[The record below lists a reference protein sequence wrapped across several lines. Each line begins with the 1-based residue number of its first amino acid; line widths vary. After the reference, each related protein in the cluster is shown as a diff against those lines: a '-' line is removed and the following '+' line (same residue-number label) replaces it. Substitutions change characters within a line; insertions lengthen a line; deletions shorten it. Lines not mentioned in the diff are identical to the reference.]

1 MGWLRRH
8 RIALGLA
15 LILLIGAALRFYG
28 FNWDQNHH
36 LHPDERHIVASVVP
50 KIGMPP
56 LREWPEFFNPLL
68 VREATEEHP
77 NFFDPETSPLNPHFF
92 AYGSLPLYLLRL
104 VANLLSLLVPLSRLF
119 TSWPSLAEALT
130 TFGRSSDYD
139 WLTGLGRVLAA
150 LAGTANIY
158 LTYLVGKRAYSHR
171 VGLLAATLSTLT
183 VFEIQVSHFFAV
195 DIFLNL
201 FVLLVLYFALGLA
214 QGGEK
219 GESAL
224 LGASLGWALAT
235 KASAAPLVFVLFCAF
250 AIRYRRGKGE
260 GWREVVSLALLTLL
274 CTALAFFLAQP
285 YAILDWDSFRARIV
299 AEGGMVRG
307 IRDYPYTRQYAGT
320 TPFLYQITQTILWA
334 MGLPL
339 GVLAW
344 GGLLFALWRGFRH
357 RQSSELLLLAW
368 VMPYL
373 LITGSF
379 YVKFLRYMLPLFP
392 CLYIMGAQMLLSLRE
407 RSTARAARTAWQIIP
422 GLVVALSLLYSLAFV
437 SIYRR
442 PHSRIQASEWIY
454 RNVSPGSTLAL
465 EHWDDDLPLGMGVDG
480 EPRSINEYRTLTMAL
495 YEPDDEAKY
504 QEIVGNL
511 READYIILSSNR
523 LYGSIPRLPHR
534 YPITTRYYELLF
546 DERLGFRLINTFTSY
561 PGLFSLTIVDDR
573 ADESFT
579 VYDHPKVLIFQ
590 KERDLTDEEFD
601 RLFAKSL
608 VPTEPE
614 RMVGKSLLLEGPL
627 DELPVIRDR
636 GWNRLANSHPL
647 LSILFWW
654 LAVEVLG
661 LVALPLTLLIFH
673 HLADGGYILSKTLGL
688 LVVAYLVWLAA
699 SLHLFTNSLPTILG
713 AGLILGLVSLCLRGR
728 QEIIAS
734 LSSRKKIIFVSEA
747 IFSCAF
753 LLFVGIRLLN
763 PDLWQPWNGGEKSME
778 FAYLNAIV
786 KSPYFPPYDP
796 YFAGGY
802 INYYYYGLHL
812 VSILIKVTGIVPQ
825 VAFNLA
831 IPTLFALTVSNAFSL
846 GYNLTRKYLLGVAAS
861 VFLALLGN
869 LDGLR
874 QITEGL
880 GELGGLRFSIPI
892 PGIGGLVRAIPGLM
906 QLLLGRGALPSFDY
920 WRSTRVITCTVDKN
934 VIPCTIN
941 EFPFFS
947 FLFADLHPHMIGI
960 PFAIFLLALVLALV
974 LRRRSPQDG
983 LFSLDSLA
991 SVLLLALSLGGV
1003 AVINTWD
1010 LPTYFLIILG
1020 AFLLRAWA
1028 QGGAWAIAKA
1038 LSASLGIVVLGLL
1051 LYLPFFTHYQPLYVG
1066 LGLVKR
1072 RTEIEPFLTI
1082 WGFFLFLI
1090 GSYLLLSVR
1099 RRLGGREA
1107 LLAFGSVS
1115 LVALVFLLLKEWVL
1129 ALLFPLLI
1137 LAGILVLRDDSQ
1149 PERGFIHLLGF
1160 LGLGILLGC
1169 EVVYMRDFLQGGE
1182 YHRMNTIFKFYI
1194 QAWVLLSV
1202 AGAAAWP
1209 QLWRHLTGVRWR
1221 RLWQGAF
1228 IALFL
1233 ASSIYTV
1240 LGTQARVRDRFPGAR
1255 PPLGT
1260 LDGLAFMTVGRY
1272 TWPDD
1277 SNPIELRYDYEAIQ
1291 WFLVNVEGTPVVA
1304 EAPLPYYREGGL
1316 RVASYTGLPTL
1327 VGAHQNEQRYGWMV
1341 AQREAEARSLYESTD
1356 LEETKVL
1363 IEELNI
1369 RYIYVGQLER
1379 TVYPAQSLAKF
1390 ETLLEEDYLEL
1401 AYENQKVRVY
1411 KVRG

>member
-1 MGWLRRH
+1 MRWLRRH
-8 RIALGLA
+8 RITLGLA
-15 LILLIGAALRFYG
+15 LILVIGAAFRFYG
-28 FNWDQNHH
+28 VNWDQNHH
-36 LHPDERHIVASVVP
+36 LHPDERAIVAFVVP

-68 VREATEEHP
+68 VREATEAHP
-77 NFFDPETSPLNPHFF
+77 NFFDPETSPLNPRFF

-104 VANLLSLLVPLSRLF
+104 VANLLSLLAPFSCLL

-130 TFGRSSDYD
+130 TFGHTSDYD
-139 WLTGLGRVLAA
+139 YLTIVGRGLAA
-150 LAGTANIY
+150 LASTANIY
-158 LTYLVGKRAYSHR
+158 LTYLVGKRAYSKR
-171 VGLLAATLSTLT
+171 VGLLAAAFTAFT
-183 VFEIQVSHFFAV
+183 VFEIQVAHFFAV

-214 QGGEK
+214 QGGGK
-219 GESAL
+219 GEAVL
-224 LGASLGWALAT
+224 LGATFGWALAT
-235 KASAAPLVFVLFCAF
+235 KVSAAPLVFVLLCAF
-250 AIRYRRGKGE
+250 AIRYRQRRDE
-260 GWREVVSLALLTLL
+260 GWRAVVSLALLTLL
-274 CTALAFFLAQP
+274 CTALAFFFAQP
-285 YAILDWDSFRARIV
+285 YAILDWDSFWARVV
-299 AEGGMVRG
+299 AEGEMARG

-344 GGLLFALWRGFRH
+344 CGFLFALWRGLRWQG
-357 RQSSELLLLAW
+357 RWELLLLAW
-368 VMPYL
+368 VVPYF

-392 CLYIMGAQMLLSLRE
+392 FFYIMAANMLFVWQEGLKSNWWG
-407 RSTARAARTAWQIIP
+407 RALWY
-422 GLVVALSLLYSLAFV
+422 VACGFVILCSLLYSLAFE
-437 SIYRR
+437 SIYAR
-442 PHSRIQASEWIY
+442 PHSRVQASEWIY
-454 RNVSPGSTLAL
+454 RHIPSGSTLAE
-465 EHWDDDLPLGMGVDG
+465 EHWDDDLPLGMRVDG
-480 EPRSINEYRTLTMAL
+480 EPRSINEYRTVPMAL

-504 QEIVGNL
+504 QEIVDNL
-511 READYIILSSNR
+511 REVDYIILSSNR
-523 LYGSIPRLPHR
+523 LYGSIPGLPQR

-546 DERLGFRLINTFTSY
+546 DERLGFRLIKIFTSY
-561 PGLFSLTIVDDR
+561 PGLFGLTIVDDR

-590 KERDLTDEEFD
+590 KERDLTDGEFD

-608 VPTEPE
+608 VPPEPE
-614 RMVGKSLLLEGPL
+614 RMAGKSLLLDESV

-647 LSILFWW
+647 LSIIFWW

-661 LVALPLTLLIFH
+661 LLALPLTLLVFH
-673 HLADGGYILSKTLGL
+673 GLADGGYILAKTLGL

-699 SLHLFTNSLPTILG
+699 SLRLFTNSLPTILG
-713 AGLILGLVSLCLRGR
+713 AGLLLGLASLLLRGR
-728 QEIIAS
+728 REITVF
-734 LSSRKKIIFVSEA
+734 LSSKKGPIFISEA

-753 LLFVGIRLLN
+753 LLFVGIRFLN
-763 PDLWQPWNGGEKSME
+763 PDLWQPWMGGEKSME

-786 KSPYFPPYDP
+786 RSPYFPPYDP

-812 VSILIKVTGIVPQ
+812 VSILIKLTGIVPQ

-831 IPTLFALTVSNAFSL
+831 IPTLFALTVGNAFSL
-846 GYNLTRKYLLGVAAS
+846 GYNLTRKYLWGAVAS
-861 VFLALLGN
+861 VFLAFLGN
-869 LDGLR
+869 LDGLV
-874 QITEGL
+874 QIAERL
-880 GELGGLRFSIPI
+880 GELGGLEFRCPI
-892 PGIGGLVRAIPGLM
+892 PGVEGLARASPGLLN
-906 QLLLGRGALPSFDY
+906 LLLGRGALPPFDY
-920 WRSTRVITCTVDKN
+920 WRSTRVI
-934 VIPCTIN
+934 PFTIN

-960 PFAIFLLALVLALV
+960 PFTIFLLALVFAL
-974 LRRRSPQDG
+974 LRRSPQDG
-983 LFSLDSLA
+983 RFSLDSLP
-991 SVLLLALSLGGV
+991 LLLLLGLSLGSV

-1020 AFLLRAWA
+1020 AFLMRAWA
-1028 QGGAWAIAKA
+1028 QGRAWATAKA

-1051 LYLPFFTHYQPLYVG
+1051 LYLPFFIYYQPLHVG
-1066 LGLVKR
+1066 LGLVR
-1072 RTEIEPFLTI
+1072 LRTEIEPFLTI

-1090 GSYLLLSVR
+1090 GSYLLFYIR
-1099 RRLGGREA
+1099 RRLRGRRA
-1107 LLAFGSVS
+1107 FFAFGS
-1115 LVALVFLLLKEWVL
+1115 ALLGALAFLILKEWAL

-1137 LAGILVLRDDSQ
+1137 LAGILILSDDSQ
-1149 PERGFIHLLGF
+1149 PERGFVHLLGF

-1169 EVVYMRDFLQGGE
+1169 EVVYLRDFLQGGD
-1182 YHRMNTIFKFYI
+1182 YRRMNTIFKFYI

-1202 AGAAAWP
+1202 AGAAVLP
-1209 QLWRHLTGVRWR
+1209 RLWQHLRWR

-1228 IALFL
+1228 LALFL
-1233 ASSIYTV
+1233 AASIYTV
-1240 LGTQARVRDRFPGAR
+1240 FGTQARVRDRFPGAR

-1272 TWPDD
+1272 TWPDE

-1291 WFLVNVEGTPVVA
+1291 WFLANVEGTPVVA
-1304 EAPLPYYREGGL
+1304 EAALPYYREGGL

-1356 LEETKVL
+1356 LEETKAL
-1363 IEELNI
+1363 IEELDI
-1369 RYIYVGQLER
+1369 RYIYVGQLEQ
-1379 TVYPAQSLAKF
+1379 TVYPARSLAKF
-1390 ETLLEEDYLEL
+1390 DALLEEGYLEL
-1401 AYENQKVRVY
+1401 AYENPRVQVY

>member
-1 MGWLRRH
+1 MDWLRRH

-15 LILLIGAALRFYG
+15 LILVIGAALRFYG
-28 FNWDQNHH
+28 LNWDQGHH
-36 LHPDERHIVASVVP
+36 LHPDERAIVASVVP

-68 VREATEEHP
+68 AGEATEERP

-104 VANLLSLLVPLSRLF
+104 VAHLLSLLAPLSRLL
-119 TSWPSLAEALT
+119 TPWPSLAEALT

-139 WLTGLGRVLAA
+139 YLTILGRVLAA

-158 LTYLVGKRAYSHR
+158 LTYLVGKRAYSQR
-171 VGLLAATLSTLT
+171 VGLLAATFSTFT
-183 VFEIQVSHFFAV
+183 VFQIQVSHFFTV

-214 QGGEK
+214 QGGGRREA
-219 GESAL
+219 AL
-224 LGASLGWALAT
+224 LGASFGWALAT
-235 KASAAPLVFVLFCAF
+235 KVSAAPLVVVLFCAF
-250 AIRYRRGKGE
+250 AIRYWPGKGE

-274 CTALAFFLAQP
+274 CTALAFFFAQP
-285 YAILDWDSFRARIV
+285 YAILDLDSFLARVV

-334 MGLPL
+334 MGRPL

-344 GGLLFALWRGFRH
+344 CGFLFALWRGLRH
-357 RQSSELLLLAW
+357 RQPSEILLLAW
-368 VMPYL
+368 VVPYF

-392 CLYIMGAQMLLSLRE
+392 FFYIM
-407 RSTARAARTAWQIIP
+407 AANMVFAWQERLKANWWGRALWYVAC
-422 GLVVALSLLYSLAFV
+422 GLVVLCSLLYSLAFE
-437 SIYRR
+437 SIYAR
-442 PHSRIQASEWIY
+442 PHSRVQASEWIY
-454 RNVSPGSTLAL
+454 RHIPPGSTLAL
-465 EHWDDDLPLGMGVDG
+465 EHWDDDLPLGMAVSG
-480 EPRSINEYRTLTMAL
+480 EPRSIGEYKTVTMEL
-495 YEPDDEAKY
+495 YEPDNEVKY
-504 QEIVGNL
+504 EGIRGNL
-511 READYIILSSNR
+511 QAADYVILSSNR
-523 LYGSIPRLPHR
+523 LYGSIPRLPQR
-534 YPITTRYYELLF
+534 YPITTRYYKLLF
-546 DERLGFRLINTFTSY
+546 DEKLGFRLKKSFTSY
-561 PGLFSLTIVDDR
+561 PGLFGLTIVDDR

-579 VYDHPKVLIFQ
+579 VYDHPKVLIFE
-590 KERDLTDEEFD
+590 KRRDLRDEEFAT
-601 RLFAKSL
+601 LFAETL
-608 VPTEPE
+608 EPSPE
-614 RMVGKSLLLEGPL
+614 QPSGKSLLLDEPV

-636 GWNRLANSHPL
+636 GWNGLANSHPL

-654 LAVEVLG
+654 LAVEMLG
-661 LVALPLTLLIFH
+661 LVALPLTLLVFH
-673 HLADGGYILSKTLGL
+673 HLADGGYVLSKTLGL

-699 SLHLFTNSLPTILG
+699 SLRLFTNSLPTILG
-713 AGLILGLVSLCLRGR
+713 AGLLLGLASLFLRGR

-734 LSSRKKIIFVSEA
+734 LSSRKRTIFISEA
-747 IFSCAF
+747 IFSGAF

-812 VSILIKVTGIVPQ
+812 VSILIKLTGIVPQ

-831 IPTLFALTVSNAFSL
+831 IPTLFALTVGNAFSL
-846 GYNLTRKYLLGVAAS
+846 GYNLTRKYLWAMVAPL
-861 VFLALLGN
+861 FLAFLGN
-869 LDGLR
+869 LEGLV
-874 QITEGL
+874 QIAERL
-880 GELGGLRFSIPI
+880 GELGGLEFRSPI
-892 PGIGGLVRAIPGLM
+892 LWVEGLVRAIPGLLR
-906 QLLLGRGALPSFDY
+906 LLQGRGALPPFDY
-920 WRSTRVITCTVDKN
+920 WRSTRVI
-934 VIPCTIN
+934 PFTIN

-947 FLFADLHPHMIGI
+947 FLFADLHPHMIGM
-960 PFAIFLLALVLALV
+960 PFTIFLLALVLALV
-974 LRRRSPQDG
+974 LRRRSPQEG
-983 LFSLDSLA
+983 LFSLDSLV
-991 SVLLLALSLGGV
+991 SVLLLGLSLGSV

-1010 LPTYFLIILG
+1010 LPTYFLVILG

-1028 QGGAWAIAKA
+1028 QGGAWATAKA

-1051 LYLPFFTHYQPLYVG
+1051 LYLPFFTYYQALHVG
-1066 LGLVKR
+1066 LGLVRR

-1082 WGFFLFLI
+1082 WGFLVFLI
-1090 GSYLLLSVR
+1090 GSYLLLSVQ
-1099 RRLGGREA
+1099 RRLGRREA
-1107 LLAFGSVS
+1107 LLAIGSVS
-1115 LVALVFLLLKEWVL
+1115 LAALVFLLLNEWVL

-1137 LAGILVLRDDSQ
+1137 LAGILILSDDSQ
-1149 PERGFIHLLGF
+1149 PERGFVYLLGF

-1169 EVVYMRDFLQGGE
+1169 EVVYLRDFLQGGD
-1182 YHRMNTIFKFYI
+1182 YRRMNTIFKFYI

-1202 AGAAAWP
+1202 AGAAALP
-1209 QLWRHLTGVRWR
+1209 QLWRHLRWR

-1228 IALFL
+1228 LTLFL

-1240 LGTQARVRDRFPGAR
+1240 FGTQARVRDRFPGAR

-1272 TWPDD
+1272 TWPDG

-1291 WFLVNVEGTPVVA
+1291 WFLANVEGTPVVA
-1304 EAPLPYYREGGL
+1304 EAALPYYREGGL

-1356 LEETKVL
+1356 LQETKAL
-1363 IEELNI
+1363 IEELDI

-1390 ETLLEEDYLEL
+1390 DALLEEGYLEL
-1401 AYENQKVRVY
+1401 AYENPRVRVY
-1411 KVRG
+1411 KVKG

>member
-1 MGWLRRH
+1 MHWLRRH

-28 FNWDQNHH
+28 LNWDQKHH
-36 LHPDERHIVASVVP
+36 LHPDERAIVAFVVP

-68 VREATEEHP
+68 VGEATEERP
-77 NFFDPETSPLNPHFF
+77 NFFDPQTSPLNPRFF

-104 VANLLSLLVPLSRLF
+104 VANLLSLLAPLSRLL

-130 TFGRSSDYD
+130 TFGRPSDCDY
-139 WLTGLGRVLAA
+139 LTILGRVLAA

-171 VGLLAATLSTLT
+171 VGLLAATLSTFT

-214 QGGEK
+214 QGGGK
-219 GESAL
+219 GEAAL
-224 LGASLGWALAT
+224 FGASLGWALAT
-235 KASAAPLVFVLFCAF
+235 KVSAAPLGLVLLCAF
-250 AIRYRRGKGE
+250 AIRGRLGKGG
-260 GWREVVSLALLTLL
+260 GWREESCLVLLIFL
-274 CTALAFFLAQP
+274 CLNLAFFFAQP
-285 YAILDWDSFRARIV
+285 YAILDWDSFWARVV

-320 TPFLYQITQTILWA
+320 APFLYQVSQTTLWA

-339 GVLAW
+339 GVVAW

-357 RQSSELLLLAW
+357 RQPSEILLLAW
-368 VMPYL
+368 VVPYF
-373 LITGSF
+373 LIAGSF

-392 CLYIMGAQMLLSLRE
+392 FLCIMGAKMLLSLRE
-407 RSTARAARTAWQIIP
+407 WFTGRAARSAWQIIP
-422 GLVVALSLLYSLAFV
+422 GSVVALSLLYSLAFV
-437 SIYRR
+437 SIYSR
-442 PHSRIQASEWIY
+442 PHSRLQASEWIY
-454 RNVSPGSTLAL
+454 RNLSPGSTLAL
-465 EHWDDDLPLGMGVDG
+465 EHWDDDLPLGTAVSG
-480 EPRSINEYRTLTMAL
+480 EPRSISEYRTVTMAL

-504 QEIVGNL
+504 QEIVDNL
-511 READYIILSSNR
+511 REVDYIILSSNR
-523 LYGSIPRLPHR
+523 LYGSIPRLPQR

-546 DERLGFRLINTFTSY
+546 DEKLGFRLKKTFTSY
-561 PGLFSLTIVDDR
+561 PGLFGLTIVDDR

-579 VYDHPKVLIFQ
+579 VYDHPKVLIFE

-608 VPTEPE
+608 VPAEPE
-614 RMVGKSLLLEGPL
+614 RMVGKSLLLEGPV

-654 LAVEVLG
+654 LAVEMLG
-661 LVALPLTLLIFH
+661 LVALPLTLLVFH

-688 LVVAYLVWLAA
+688 LVVAYLVWLTA
-699 SLHLFTNSLPTILG
+699 SLRLFTNSLPTILG
-713 AGLILGLVSLCLRGR
+713 AGLLLGVVSLSLLLRGR
-728 QEIIAS
+728 REIIAS
-734 LSSRKKIIFVSEA
+734 LSCKKTIFISEA

-753 LLFVGIRLLN
+753 LLFVGIRFLN

-812 VSILIKVTGIVPQ
+812 VSVLIKLTGIVPQ

-846 GYNLTRKYLLGVAAS
+846 GYNLTRKYLWGVVAP
-861 VFLALLGN
+861 VFLAILGN

-874 QITEGL
+874 QIMERL
-880 GELGGLRFSIPI
+880 GELGGLEFRSPI
-892 PGIGGLVRAIPGLM
+892 PGVEGLVRAIPGLM
-906 QLLLGRGALPSFDY
+906 QLLLGRGALPPFDY
-920 WRSTRVITCTVDKN
+920 WRSTRVI
-934 VIPCTIN
+934 PFTIN

-960 PFAIFLLALVLALV
+960 PFTIFLLALVFA
-974 LRRRSPQDG
+974 LRRRPQDG
-983 LFSLDSLA
+983 LFSLDSL
-991 SVLLLALSLGGV
+991 VLVFLLGLSLGGV

-1010 LPTYFLIILG
+1010 LPTYFLIVLG

-1028 QGGAWAIAKA
+1028 QGGAWATAKA
-1038 LSASLGIVVLGLL
+1038 LSASLGIVVLGIL
-1051 LYLPFFTHYQPLYVG
+1051 LYFPFFSYYQPLHVG
-1066 LGLVKR
+1066 LGLVRR

-1082 WGFFLFLI
+1082 WGFFLFLV
-1090 GSYLLLSVR
+1090 GSYLLLSVQ
-1099 RRLGGREA
+1099 RRLGRREA
-1107 LLAFGSVS
+1107 LLAFGSV
-1115 LVALVFLLLKEWVL
+1115 LLAALVFLLLKEWVL

-1137 LAGILVLRDDSQ
+1137 LAGILILSDDSQ

-1169 EVVYMRDFLQGGE
+1169 EVVYLRDFLQGGD
-1182 YHRMNTIFKFYI
+1182 YRRMNTIFKFYI

-1202 AGAAAWP
+1202 AGAAVLP
-1209 QLWRHLTGVRWR
+1209 QLWQHLRRR

-1228 IALFL
+1228 LALFL

-1272 TWPDD
+1272 TWPDE

-1291 WFLVNVEGTPVVA
+1291 WFLANVEGTPVVA
-1304 EAPLPYYREGGL
+1304 EAALPYYREGGL

-1327 VGAHQNEQRYGWMV
+1327 IGAHQNEQRYGWMV
-1341 AQREAEARSLYESTD
+1341 AQREAEARSLYESAD
-1356 LEETKVL
+1356 LEETKAL
-1363 IEELNI
+1363 IEELDV

-1379 TVYPAQSLAKF
+1379 TVYPAPSLAKF
-1390 ETLLEEDYLEL
+1390 DALLEEGYLEL
-1401 AYENQKVRVY
+1401 AYENSRVQVY
-1411 KVRG
+1411 KVKG

>member
-1 MGWLRRH
+1 MRWLRGDK
-8 RIALGLA
+8 IALGLA
-15 LILLIGAALRFYG
+15 LILVIGAALRFYG
-28 FNWDQNHH
+28 LNWDQGHH
-36 LHPDERHIVASVVP
+36 LHPDERAIVASVVP

-68 VREATEEHP
+68 AGEATEERP

-104 VANLLSLLVPLSRLF
+104 VANLLSLLAPLSRFL
-119 TSWPSLAEALT
+119 TSWPSLAEALIT
-130 TFGRSSDYD
+130 LGRPSDYD
-139 WLTGLGRVLAA
+139 YLTILGRVLAA

-158 LTYLVGKRAYSHR
+158 LTYLVGKRAYSRR
-171 VGLLAATLSTLT
+171 VGLLAATFSTFT

-195 DIFLNL
+195 DVFLNI
-201 FVLLVLYFALGLA
+201 FVLLVIYFALGLA
-214 QGGEK
+214 QGGGRREA
-219 GESAL
+219 AL
-224 LGASLGWALAT
+224 FGASLGWALAT
-235 KASAAPLVFVLFCAF
+235 KVSAAPLLFVLFCAF
-250 AIRYRRGKGE
+250 AIRGRLGKGG
-260 GWREVVSLALLTLL
+260 GWREETRLVLLIFL
-274 CTALAFFLAQP
+274 CLNLAFFFAQP
-285 YAILDWDSFRARIV
+285 YAILDRGSFLARVV
-299 AEGGMVRG
+299 AEGEMVRG
-307 IRDYPYTRQYAGT
+307 IRDLPYTRQYAGT

-334 MGLPL
+334 IGPPL

-344 GGLLFALWRGFRH
+344 CGFLFALWRGLRW
-357 RQSSELLLLAW
+357 RGPWELLLLAW
-368 VMPYL
+368 VVPYF

-392 CLYIMGAQMLLSLRE
+392 FLYIMGAKMLLSIRE
-407 RSTARAARTAWQIIP
+407 RFTGRVARSAWQITLA
-422 GLVVALSLLYSLAFV
+422 LVVALSLLYSLAFV
-437 SIYRR
+437 SIYSR
-442 PHSRIQASEWIY
+442 PHSRVQASEWIY
-454 RNVSPGSTLAL
+454 RNVSRGSTLAL
-465 EHWDDDLPLGMGVDG
+465 EHWDDDLPLGMAVSG
-480 EPRSINEYRTLTMAL
+480 EPRSIGEYKTVTMEL
-495 YEPDDEAKY
+495 YESDNGAKY
-504 QEIVGNL
+504 EEVKDNL
-511 READYIILSSNR
+511 QAADYVILSSNR
-523 LYGSIPRLPHR
+523 LYGSIPRLPQR
-534 YPITTRYYELLF
+534 YPITTRYYDLLF
-546 DERLGFRLINTFTSY
+546 DEKLGFRLIKTFTSY
-561 PGLFSLTIVDDR
+561 PGLFGLTIVDDR

-579 VYDHPKVLIFQ
+579 VYDHPKVLIFE

-601 RLFAKSL
+601 LLFAKSL
-608 VPTEPE
+608 VPAEAE
-614 RMVGKSLLLEGPL
+614 HIVGKSLLLEGPV

-636 GWNRLANSHPL
+636 GWNGVANGHPL

-654 LAVEVLG
+654 LAVEMLG
-661 LVALPLTLLIFH
+661 LIALPLTLLVFH

-688 LVVAYLVWLAA
+688 LVVGYLVWLAA
-699 SLHLFTNSLPTILG
+699 SLRLFTNSLPTILG
-713 AGLILGLVSLCLRGR
+713 AGLLLGLVSLCLRGR
-728 QEIIAS
+728 QETIAL
-734 LSSRKKIIFVSEA
+734 LSSRKRTIFISEA

-796 YFAGGY
+796 YFAGGH

-812 VSILIKVTGIVPQ
+812 VSILIKLTGIVPQ

-846 GYNLTRKYLLGVAAS
+846 GYNLTRKYLWGVVAAI
-861 VFLALLGN
+861 FLALLGN

-874 QITEGL
+874 QIVERL
-880 GELGGLRFSIPI
+880 GELGGLGFRSPI
-892 PGIGGLVRAIPGLM
+892 PGVEGLVRAIPGLL
-906 QLLLGRGALPSFDY
+906 QLLLGRRALPPFDY
-920 WRSTRVITCTVDKN
+920 WRSTRVI
-934 VIPCTIN
+934 PFTIN

-960 PFAIFLLALVLALV
+960 PFTIFLLALVFAL
-974 LRRRSPQDG
+974 RKRSPQDS
-983 LFSLDSLA
+983 LFSLDSLVF
-991 SVLLLALSLGGV
+991 VLLLGLSLGGV

-1028 QGGAWAIAKA
+1028 QGGAWARAKA

-1051 LYLPFFTHYQPLYVG
+1051 LYLPFFTYYQPLHLG
-1066 LGLVKR
+1066 LGLVRR

-1082 WGFFLFLI
+1082 WGFFVFLI
-1090 GSYLLLSVR
+1090 GSYLLLSLQ
-1099 RRLGGREA
+1099 RRLGRRGA
-1107 LLAFGSVS
+1107 LLAFGSV
-1115 LVALVFLLLKEWVL
+1115 LLAALVFLLLKGWVL

-1137 LAGILVLRDDSQ
+1137 LAGILILRDDSQ
-1149 PERGFIHLLGF
+1149 PERGFVHLLGF

-1169 EVVYMRDFLQGGE
+1169 EVVYLRDFLQGGD
-1182 YHRMNTIFKFYI
+1182 YRRMNTIFKFYI
-1194 QAWVLLSV
+1194 QAWVLLSL
-1202 AGAAAWP
+1202 AGAAALP
-1209 QLWRHLTGVRWR
+1209 QLWRYLTGLRWR

-1228 IALFL
+1228 LALFL

-1272 TWPDD
+1272 TWPDE

-1291 WFLVNVEGTPVVA
+1291 WFLANVEGTPVVA
-1304 EAPLPYYREGGL
+1304 EAALPYYREGGL

-1356 LEETKVL
+1356 LRETKAL
-1363 IEELNI
+1363 IEELDI

-1390 ETLLEEDYLEL
+1390 DALLEEGYLEL
-1401 AYENQKVRVY
+1401 AYDNPKVRVY

>member
-1 MGWLRRH
+1 MRWLRRR

-15 LILLIGAALRFYG
+15 LILVIGAALRFYG
-28 FNWDQNHH
+28 LNWDQNHH
-36 LHPDERHIVASVVP
+36 LHPDERWITMVATRLD
-50 KIGMPP
+50 IPP
-56 LREWPEFFNPLL
+56 LQEWPRFFNPALAAQ
-68 VREATEEHP
+68 ATERDP
-77 NFFDPETSPLNPHFF
+77 NFFAPQTSPLNPRFF

-104 VANLLSLLVPLSRLF
+104 AAHLLSLLAPLSRLF
-119 TSWPSLAEALT
+119 SFWPSLAQALAALK
-130 TFGRSSDYD
+130 GISDYD
-139 WLTGLGRVLAA
+139 HLTLLGRVISA
-150 LAGTANIY
+150 LLGTANIY
-158 LTYLVGKRAYSHR
+158 LTYLVGKRVHGSK
-171 VGLLAATLSTLT
+171 VGLLAATFSAFT
-183 VFEIQVSHFFAV
+183 VFQIQVAHFYAV
-195 DIFLNL
+195 DVILL
-201 FVLLVLYFALGLA
+201 FFTLLFFYFALGLA
-214 QGGEK
+214 KGGGVRE
-219 GESAL
+219 AVL
-224 LGASLGWALAT
+224 LGVTLGLALAT
-235 KASAAPLVFVLFCAF
+235 KFSAAPLVLAFLGAFLLRWRAQKGWKENAILLLLSLLF
-250 AIRYRRGKGE
+250 
-260 GWREVVSLALLTLL
+260 L
-274 CTALAFFLAQP
+274 ALAFFVAQP
-285 YAILDWDSFRARIV
+285 YAILDWKTFAGDV
-299 AEGGMVRG
+299 VEQGEMVRG
-307 IRDYPYTRQYAGT
+307 IRDYPYTRQYTGT

-334 MGLPL
+334 MGPPL

-344 GGLLFALWRGFRH
+344 CGFLFALWRGLRW
-357 RQSSELLLLAW
+357 RGPWELLLLAW
-368 VMPYL
+368 TVPYFL
-373 LITGSF
+373 TTGSF

-392 CLYIMGAQMLLSLRE
+392 FFYIMAANMLF
-407 RSTARAARTAWQIIP
+407 AWQESLKANWW
-422 GLVVALSLLYSLAFV
+422 GRALWYVACGFVILCSLLYSLAFE
-437 SIYRR
+437 SIYAR
-442 PHSRIQASEWIY
+442 PHSRVQASEWIY
-454 RNVSPGSTLAL
+454 RHIPSHSVLAE
-465 EHWDDDLPLGMGVDG
+465 EHWDDDLPLGMRVDG
-480 EPRSINEYRTLTMAL
+480 EPRSINEYRTVTMAL

-504 QEIVGNL
+504 QEIVDNL
-511 READYIILSSNR
+511 RETDYIILSSNR
-523 LYGSIPRLPHR
+523 LYGSIPRLPQR

-546 DERLGFRLINTFTSY
+546 DEELGFRLVKAFTSY
-561 PGLFSLTIVDDR
+561 PGLFGLPIVDDR

-590 KERDLTDEEFD
+590 KRRDLRDEEFAD
-601 RLFAKSL
+601 LFAEALEPS
-608 VPTEPE
+608 PE
-614 RMVGKSLLLEGPL
+614 RPSGKTLLLDEPV

-654 LAVEVLG
+654 LAVEMLG
-661 LVALPLTLLIFH
+661 LAALPLTLLVFH

-699 SLHLFTNSLPTILG
+699 SLRLFTNSLPTILG
-713 AGLILGLVSLCLRGR
+713 AGLLLGLASFSLLLRGR
-728 QEIIAS
+728 QEIIAL
-734 LSSRKKIIFVSEA
+734 LSSRKGTIFISEA
-747 IFSCAF
+747 VFSCAF

-812 VSILIKVTGIVPQ
+812 VSILIKLTGIVPQ

-831 IPTLFALTVSNAFSL
+831 IPTLFALTVGNAFSL
-846 GYNLTRKYLLGVAAS
+846 GYNLTRKYLWGVVAP
-861 VFLALLGN
+861 VFLAFLGN
-869 LDGLR
+869 LDGLV
-874 QITEGL
+874 QIVERL
-880 GELGGLRFSIPI
+880 GDLGGLEFRSPI
-892 PGIGGLVRAIPGLM
+892 PGVEGLVRAVPGLL
-906 QLLLGRGALPSFDY
+906 QLLLGRGALPPFDY
-920 WRSTRVITCTVDKN
+920 WRSTRVI
-934 VIPCTIN
+934 PFTIN

-960 PFAIFLLALVLALV
+960 PFTIFLLALVFAW
-974 LRRRSPQDG
+974 RRRSGQDG
-983 LFSLDSLA
+983 LFSLDSL
-991 SVLLLALSLGGV
+991 VLVLFLGLSLGGV

-1028 QGGAWAIAKA
+1028 QGGAWATAKA

-1051 LYLPFFTHYQPLYVG
+1051 LYLPFFSYYQPLHVG
-1066 LGLVKR
+1066 LGLVRR
-1072 RTEIEPFLTI
+1072 RTGIEPFLTI
-1082 WGFFLFLI
+1082 WGFFVFLI

-1099 RRLGGREA
+1099 RRLRGREA

-1115 LVALVFLLLKEWVL
+1115 LAILVFLLLKEWVL

-1137 LAGILVLRDDSQ
+1137 LAGILILSDDSQ

-1169 EVVYMRDFLQGGE
+1169 EVVYLRDFLQGGD
-1182 YHRMNTIFKFYI
+1182 YRRMNTIFKFYI

-1202 AGAAAWP
+1202 AGAAVLP
-1209 QLWRHLTGVRWR
+1209 QLWRCLRGVMWR

-1228 IALFL
+1228 LALFL

-1240 LGTQARVRDRFPGAR
+1240 FGTQARVRDRFPGAR

-1272 TWPDD
+1272 TWPDE

-1291 WFLVNVEGTPVVA
+1291 WFLANVEGTPVVA
-1304 EAPLPYYREGGL
+1304 EAALPYYREGGL

-1356 LEETKVL
+1356 LQETKAL
-1363 IEELNI
+1363 LEELDI

-1379 TVYPAQSLAKF
+1379 TVYPARSLAKF
-1390 ETLLEEDYLEL
+1390 DTLLEEGYLEL
-1401 AYENQKVRVY
+1401 AYQNPRVRVY
-1411 KVRG
+1411 KVKG

>member
-1 MGWLRRH
+1 MRWLRRH

-15 LILLIGAALRFYG
+15 LILVIGATLRFYG
-28 FNWDQNHH
+28 LNWDQNHH
-36 LHPDERHIVASVVP
+36 LHPDERAIVAFVVP

-104 VANLLSLLVPLSRLF
+104 VANLLSLLAPLSRLL
-119 TSWPSLAEALT
+119 TSWPSLAQTLT
-130 TFGRSSDYD
+130 TFGRVSDCDY
-139 WLTGLGRVLAA
+139 LTILGRVLAA

-158 LTYLVGKRAYSHR
+158 LTYLVGKRVHGSK
-171 VGLLAATLSTLT
+171 VGLLAATFSTLT
-183 VFEIQVSHFFAV
+183 VFQIQVAHFYAV

-201 FVLLVLYFALGLA
+201 FVLLVIYFALGVA
-214 QGGEK
+214 QGGGR
-219 GESAL
+219 GEAAL
-224 LGASLGWALAT
+224 LGASFGWALAT
-235 KASAAPLVFVLFCAF
+235 KASAAPLGLVLICAF
-250 AIRYRRGKGE
+250 AIRGRLGKGR
-260 GWREVVSLALLTLL
+260 GWREETCLVLLIWL
-274 CTALAFFLAQP
+274 CVNLAFFFAQP
-285 YAILDWDSFRARIV
+285 YAILDRGSFWARVV

-307 IRDYPYTRQYAGT
+307 IRDLPYTRQYAGT
-320 TPFLYQITQTILWA
+320 TPFLYQITQTTLWA
-334 MGLPL
+334 MGPAL
-339 GVLAW
+339 GVVAW

-357 RQSSELLLLAW
+357 RQPSEILLLTW
-368 VMPYL
+368 VVPYF

-392 CLYIMGAQMLLSLRE
+392 FLYIMGAKMLLSLRE
-407 RSTARAARTAWQIIP
+407 WFTGWAARSAWRIVL
-422 GLVVALSLLYSLAFV
+422 GLVMALSLLYSLAFV
-437 SIYRR
+437 SIYGR
-442 PHSRIQASEWIY
+442 PHSRVQASEWIY
-454 RNVSPGSTLAL
+454 RHIPPGSTLAL
-465 EHWDDDLPLGMGVDG
+465 EHWDDDLPLGMRVDG
-480 EPRSINEYRTLTMAL
+480 EPRSINEYRTVTMAL

-504 QEIVGNL
+504 REIVGNL
-511 READYIILSSNR
+511 REVDYIILSSNR
-523 LYGSIPRLPHR
+523 LYGSIPRLPQR

-546 DERLGFRLINTFTSY
+546 DEKLGFRLIKTLTSY
-561 PGLFSLTIVDDR
+561 PGLFGLTLVDDR

-579 VYDHPKVLIFQ
+579 VYDHPKVLVFE

-608 VPTEPE
+608 VPAEPE
-614 RMVGKSLLLEGPL
+614 RKVGKSLLLEGPV
-627 DELPVIRDR
+627 DELPVIKDR

-654 LAVEVLG
+654 LAVEMLG
-661 LVALPLTLLIFH
+661 LVALPLTLLVFH
-673 HLADGGYILSKTLGL
+673 HLADGGYILAKTLGL
-688 LVVAYLVWLAA
+688 LVVAYLVWLVA
-699 SLHLFTNSLPTILG
+699 SLRLFTNSLPTILG
-713 AGLILGLVSLCLRGR
+713 AGLLLGLVSLCLRR
-728 QEIIAS
+728 RREIIAS
-734 LSSRKKIIFVSEA
+734 LSSRKRVIFISEA

-753 LLFVGIRLLN
+753 LLFVGIRVLN

-796 YFAGGY
+796 YCAGGY

-812 VSILIKVTGIVPQ
+812 VSILIKLTGIVPQ

-846 GYNLTRKYLLGVAAS
+846 GYNLTRKYLWGVVAPL
-861 VFLALLGN
+861 FLAFLGN
-869 LDGLR
+869 LDGLV
-874 QITEGL
+874 QIAERL
-880 GELGGLRFSIPI
+880 GDLGGLQFRSSIP
-892 PGIGGLVRAIPGLM
+892 GVEGLVRAIPGLV
-906 QLLLGRGALPSFDY
+906 QLLLGRGTLLPFDY
-920 WRSTRVITCTVDKN
+920 WRSTRVI
-934 VIPCTIN
+934 PFTIN

-960 PFAIFLLALVLALV
+960 PFTIFLLALVFA
-974 LRRRSPQDG
+974 LRRRSLQDG
-983 LFSLDSLA
+983 LFSLDSLVL
-991 SVLLLALSLGGV
+991 VLLLGLSLGGV

-1020 AFLLRAWA
+1020 AFLLQAWA
-1028 QGGAWAIAKA
+1028 QGGAGATVKA
-1038 LSASLGIVVLGLL
+1038 LLASLGIVVLGLL
-1051 LYLPFFTHYQPLYVG
+1051 LYLPFFTYYQPLHVG
-1066 LGLVKR
+1066 LGLVRR
-1072 RTEIEPFLTI
+1072 RTEIQPFLTI

-1090 GSYLLLSVR
+1090 GSYLLLSLQ
-1099 RRLGGREA
+1099 RRLRGREA

-1115 LVALVFLLLKEWVL
+1115 LAALAFLLLKEWVL

-1137 LAGILVLRDDSQ
+1137 LAGILILSDDSQ
-1149 PERGFIHLLGF
+1149 SERGFVHLLVF

-1169 EVVYMRDFLQGGE
+1169 EVVYLRDFLQGGD
-1182 YHRMNTIFKFYI
+1182 YRRMNTIFKFYI

-1202 AGAAAWP
+1202 AGAAVLP
-1209 QLWRHLTGVRWR
+1209 QLWTYLRGLRWR

-1228 IALFL
+1228 LFLFL

-1240 LGTQARVRDRFPGAR
+1240 FGTQARVRDRFPGAR

-1272 TWPDD
+1272 TWPDE

-1291 WFLVNVEGTPVVA
+1291 WFLANVEGTPVVA

-1316 RVASYTGLPTL
+1316 RVASYTGLPAL

-1356 LEETKVL
+1356 LEETKTL
-1363 IEELNI
+1363 IEELDVT
-1369 RYIYVGQLER
+1369 YIYVGQLER
-1379 TVYPAQSLAKF
+1379 TVYPARSLAKF
-1390 ETLLEEDYLEL
+1390 DTLLEEGYLEL
-1401 AYENQKVRVY
+1401 AYENPKVRVY
-1411 KVRG
+1411 KVKG

>member
-1 MGWLRRH
+1 MLWLRRD

-15 LILLIGAALRFYG
+15 LILVMGAALRFYG
-28 FNWDQNHH
+28 LNWDQNHH
-36 LHPDERHIVASVVP
+36 LHPDERAIAAFVVP

-68 VREATEEHP
+68 AGRATEERP

-104 VANLLSLLVPLSRLF
+104 LAHLLSLLAPLSRLL

-130 TFGRSSDYD
+130 MIGRPSDYD
-139 WLTGLGRVLAA
+139 YLTILGRVLAA
-150 LAGTANIY
+150 LAGTVNIC
-158 LTYLVGKRAYSHR
+158 LTYLVGKRAYGCR
-171 VGLLAATLSTLT
+171 VGLLAAAFSTLT
-183 VFEIQVSHFFAV
+183 VFEIQVAHFFAV

-201 FVLLVLYFALGLA
+201 FILLVIYFALGLA
-214 QGGEK
+214 QGGGK
-219 GESAL
+219 GEAAL
-224 LGASLGWALAT
+224 LGASFGWALAT
-235 KASAAPLVFVLFCAF
+235 KVSAAPLVLVLFCAF
-250 AIRYRRGKGE
+250 AIRYWRGRGE
-260 GWREVVSLALLTLL
+260 GGREVVSLALLTLL
-274 CTALAFFLAQP
+274 CTALAFFFAQP
-285 YAILDWDSFRARIV
+285 YAILDWDSFWTRVV
-299 AEGGMVRG
+299 AEGEMVRG

-339 GVLAW
+339 GVVAW

-357 RQSSELLLLAW
+357 RQSSEILLLAW
-368 VMPYL
+368 VVPYF

-392 CLYIMGAQMLLSLRE
+392 FLYIMGAKMLLSLRE
-407 RSTARAARTAWQIIP
+407 RCVGLAARRAWQIAL
-422 GLVVALSLLYSLAFV
+422 GLMVALSLLYSLAFV
-437 SIYRR
+437 SIYSR
-442 PHSRIQASEWIY
+442 PHSRVQASEWIY
-454 RNVSPGSTLAL
+454 GHIPSNSTLAE
-465 EHWDDDLPLGMGVDG
+465 EHWDDDLPLGLEVDG
-480 EPRSINEYRTLTMAL
+480 GPRSMDEYRTVTMAL

-504 QEIVGNL
+504 QEIVDNL
-511 READYIILSSNR
+511 REVDYIILSSNR
-523 LYGSIPRLPHR
+523 LYGSIPRLPQR

-546 DERLGFRLINTFTSY
+546 DEKLGFRLVRTFTSY
-561 PGLFSLTIVDDR
+561 PELFGFAIVDDR

-590 KERDLTDEEFD
+590 KRRDLRDEEFAT
-601 RLFAKSL
+601 LFAEALGPS
-608 VPTEPE
+608 PE
-614 RMVGKSLLLEGPL
+614 QPSGKTLLLDGPV

-654 LAVEVLG
+654 LAVEMLG
-661 LVALPLTLLIFH
+661 LVALPLTLLLFQG
-673 HLADGGYILSKTLGL
+673 LTDGGYILSKTLGF

-699 SLHLFTNSLPTILG
+699 SLRLFTNSLPTILG
-713 AGLILGLVSLCLRGR
+713 ASLLLG
-728 QEIIAS
+728 S
-734 LSSRKKIIFVSEA
+734 LSLFIFLRRRKEVSAHLNSRKGVIFFSEA
-747 IFSCAF
+747 LFTSAF
-753 LLFVGIRLLN
+753 LLFVGIRALN
-763 PDLWQPWNGGEKSME
+763 PDLWQPWMGGEKPME
-778 FAYLNAIV
+778 FAYLNAMV

-812 VSILIKVTGIVPQ
+812 VSILIKVTGIVPR

-846 GYNLTRKYLLGVAAS
+846 GYNLTRRYLWGVVAPL
-861 VFLALLGN
+861 FLAIMGN
-869 LDGLR
+869 LDGLV
-874 QITEGL
+874 QIGERL
-880 GELGGLRFSIPI
+880 GELGRLEFSSLI
-892 PGIGGLVRAIPGLM
+892 PGVEGLVRAIPGLR
-906 QLLLGRGALPSFDY
+906 QLLLGRGALTPFDY
-920 WRSTRVITCTVDKN
+920 WRSTRVI
-934 VIPCTIN
+934 PFTIN

-960 PFAIFLLALVLALV
+960 PFTILLLALVFV
-974 LRRRSPQDG
+974 LRKRSEQDS
-983 LFSLDSLA
+983 LFSLDSLLL
-991 SVLLLALSLGGV
+991 VLLLGLSLGGV

-1020 AFLLRAWA
+1020 AFLLRARA
-1028 QGGAWAIAKA
+1028 HGGRWAIAKA
-1038 LSASLGIVVLGLL
+1038 LSASLGIVVIGLL
-1051 LYLPFFTHYQPLYVG
+1051 LYLPFFIYYQPLHVG
-1066 LGLVKR
+1066 LGLVRR

-1082 WGFFLFLI
+1082 WGFFLFLG
-1090 GSYLLLSVR
+1090 GSYLFLTVVQ
-1099 RRLGGREA
+1099 RLGRNA
-1107 LLAFGSVS
+1107 FLAFGLLGPFS
-1115 LVALVFLLLKEWVL
+1115 LLLLIMGKAVL
-1129 ALLFPLLI
+1129 AILFPLVI
-1137 LAGILVLRDDSQ
+1137 LSGLLVLKGEYQ
-1149 PERGFIHLLGF
+1149 PERRFAHLLFF

-1169 EVVYMRDFLQGGE
+1169 EVVYMQDFLQGGE
-1182 YHRMNTIFKFYI
+1182 YYRMNTIFKFYI

-1202 AGAAAWP
+1202 AGAAVLP
-1209 QLWRHLTGVRWR
+1209 QLWWHLRWR

-1228 IALFL
+1228 LALFL

-1240 LGTQARVRDRFPGAR
+1240 FGTQVRVRDRFPGAK

-1272 TWPDD
+1272 TWPDE

-1291 WFLVNVEGTPVVA
+1291 WFLANVEGTPVVA

-1316 RVASYTGLPTL
+1316 KVASYTGLPTL

-1341 AQREAEARSLYESTD
+1341 AQREAEAHSLYESTD
-1356 LEETKVL
+1356 LEETKAL
-1363 IEELNI
+1363 MEELHI
-1369 RYIYVGQLER
+1369 SYIYVGQLER

-1390 ETLLEEDYLEL
+1390 DVLSEEGYLEL
-1401 AYENQKVRVY
+1401 AYENPKVRVY